1 MEKNLFLKQIM
12 ELVKE
17 SLDQFFIK
25 NKNIDL
31 DLDIKID
38 F

>member
-1 MEKNLFLKQIM
+1 MEKNLFLKQIL
-12 ELVKE
+12 ELIEE

-25 NKNIDL
+25 NKNEDL
-31 DLDIKID
+31 DVDIKID